1 MEKAKEHNEGLI
13 KDGGIRDIRTL
24 LEQED
29 DYYKSKRVN
38 NFWNNNYI
46 KYESNGGKN
55 RNLSLDEKLKLT

>member
-13 KDGGIRDIRTL
+13 KDGRIRDIRTL
-24 LEQED
+24 FEQED

>member
-13 KDGGIRDIRTL
+13 KDGRIYIRTL
-24 LEQED
+24 FEQED